1 VRRIPRFSILIVLVL
16 LTLAGI
22 AQARDLSP
30 EKWPTSEREQAEKR
44 EAAGWSPASARS
56 ISGQEGVI
64 SAIASPIAV
73 QAGIEALRQGGN
85 AADAAGTVALTEI
98 TTQLGS
104 VVSFAGIMT
113 LVYYDAKSGKVYSLD
128 AGYQTYRNERDP
140 KTIPLADLGP
150 LNSIFQAQ
158 SEAKPDEPAKA
169 PAKGRETLVPGFMAG
184 LEAMHKRFGRLPFA
198 DLFQP
203 AIWYAEKGVTVNPPL
218 AGCFQLRKSLLV
230 RTPEGKQF
238 LRQAGKETPAA
249 GDRFKQLEL
258 AKTLRNV
265 AGQGAQYMYSGPWGQ
280 EFVKIVQ
287 REGGKATLDDLANY
301 RVIWSEPLSTD
312 FAGRRVYTAGLP
324 SYAAYNILPAL
335 NLAEEFALHKRPP
348 FWKEVSVLCD
358 LQKINNGI
366 ADAPQLDKRLSA
378 LLREKGIDASPAAQL
393 TKGYAKSIK
402 PLLDQLASSSSN
414 DPRHSNAVVVV
425 DKEGNI
431 AAITH
436 TINSVIWG
444 GTGIVVGGIP
454 IPDSAGFQQI
464 RLAGIKPGERLPNEM
479 VQTIVLAGDKPI
491 LATAAIGSS
500 MIPETIKLVL
510 SVAGQG
516 LSLDEV
522 QAAPAFL
529 SDFGSLPKKNAA
541 KPFGISIPEGAYRPE
556 FIKDLKAKGVKLN
569 LVPAATANGL
579 RGTVAAVKIDP
590 KTGLRSTTE
599 TRDVLLFGGAQ

>member
-1 VRRIPRFSILIVLVL
+1 MPRIPRFTITIVLVL
-16 LTLAGI
+16 LLLGGI
-22 AQARDLSP
+22 AQAGDLSP
-30 EKWPTSEREQAEKR
+30 EKWPRPERERAEKR
-44 EAAGWSPASARS
+44 EAAGWSPTSARS
-56 ISGQEGVI
+56 ISGRDGVI

-73 QAGIEALRQGGN
+73 QAGIEALRHGGN
-85 AADAAGTVALTEI
+85 AADAAGTVALTQI

-128 AGYQTYRNERDP
+128 AGYQTYRNENDP

-150 LNSIFQAQ
+150 LNPIFQAQ
-158 SEAKPDEPAKA
+158 RGAKPDAPAKA
-169 PAKGRETLVPGFMAG
+169 VAKGRETLVPGFMAG

-203 AIWYAEKGVTVNPPL
+203 AIWYAEQGVTVNPPL
-218 AGCFQLRKSLLV
+218 AGCFQLRKSFLA

-238 LRQAGKETPAA
+238 LRQAGNEMPSA
-249 GDRFKQLEL
+249 GDRFKQPEL
-258 AKTLRNV
+258 AKILRKV
-265 AGQGAQYMYSGPWGQ
+265 GRLGAQYMYSGAWAQ

-287 REGGKATLDDLANY
+287 REGGKVTLDDLVNY
-301 RVIWSEPLSTD
+301 KAIWSEPLSTD
-312 FAGRRVYTAGLP
+312 FAGRRVYTAGRP
-324 SYAAYNILPAL
+324 SYGAYNILPAL

-348 FWKEVSVLCD
+348 FWKEASALCD

-366 ADAPQLDKRLSA
+366 ADAPRLDKGFSA

-393 TKGYAKSIK
+393 TKGYAKRIK
-402 PLLDQLASSSSN
+402 PLLDPLASPSSN
-414 DPRHSNAVVVV
+414 DPHHSNAVVVI
-425 DKEGNI
+425 DKQGNI
-431 AAITH
+431 AALTH

-444 GTGIVVGGIP
+444 DTGIVVGGIP
-454 IPDSAGFQQI
+454 IPDSAGFQQS

-479 VQTIVLAGDKPI
+479 VQTIVFAGDKPI

-500 MIPETIKLVL
+500 MIPETLKLVL

-529 SDFGSLPKKNAA
+529 SDFSSNPKKNAA
-541 KPFGISIPEGAYRPE
+541 KPFGISIPEGTYPPE
-556 FIKDLKAKGVKLN
+556 FIKALKAKGVKLN
-569 LVPAATANGL
+569 LVSAAMANGL

-590 KTGLRSTTE
+590 KAGLRSTTE
-599 TRDVLLFGGAQ
+599 TTGVLLFGGAQ

>member
-1 VRRIPRFSILIVLVL
+1 MPRIPRFTITIVLIL
-16 LTLAGI
+16 LRLGGT
-22 AQARDLSP
+22 AQAEELSP
-30 EKWPTSEREQAEKR
+30 EKWPRPERERAEKR

-56 ISGQEGVI
+56 ISGRDGVI

-85 AADAAGTVALTEI
+85 AADAAGTVALTQI

-128 AGYQTYRNERDP
+128 AGYQTYRNENDP

-150 LNSIFQAQ
+150 LNAIVQAQ
-158 SEAKPDEPAKA
+158 RDAKPDEPAKA
-169 PAKGRETLVPGFMAG
+169 VAKGRETLVPGFMAG

-203 AIWYAEKGVTVNPPL
+203 AIWYAEQGVTVNPPL
-218 AGCFQLRKSLLV
+218 AGCFQLRKLFLA

-238 LRQAGKETPAA
+238 LRQAGNEMPSA
-249 GDRFKQLEL
+249 GDRFKQPEL
-258 AKTLRNV
+258 AKTLCKV
-265 AGQGAQYMYSGPWGQ
+265 ARHGAQYMYSGPWAQ

-287 REGGKATLDDLANY
+287 REGGKVTLDDLANY
-301 RVIWSEPLSTD
+301 KAIWSEPLSTD
-312 FAGRRVYTAGLP
+312 FVGRRIYTAGLP

-335 NLAEEFALHKRPP
+335 NLAEEFALQKRPP
-348 FWKEVSVLCD
+348 FWKEASALCD

-366 ADAPQLDKRLSA
+366 ADAPQLDQRFSA

-393 TKGYAKSIK
+393 TKGYAKRIK
-402 PLLDQLASSSSN
+402 PLLDPLASPSSN
-414 DPRHSNAVVVV
+414 DPRHSNAVVVI
-425 DKEGNI
+425 DKQGNI
-431 AAITH
+431 AALTH

-444 GTGIVVGGIP
+444 DTGIVVGGIP
-454 IPDSAGFQQI
+454 IPDSAGFQQS

-479 VQTIVLAGDKPI
+479 VQTIVFARDKPI

-529 SDFGSLPKKNAA
+529 SDFSSNPKKNAA
-541 KPFGISIPEGAYRPE
+541 KPFGISIPEGTYPPE
-556 FIKDLKAKGVKLN
+556 FIKALKAKGVKLN
-569 LVPAATANGL
+569 LVPAAMANGL

-590 KTGLRSTTE
+590 KAGLRSTTE
-599 TRDVLLFGGAQ
+599 TTGVLLFGGAQ